1 MSLNLIILS
10 IVSDVLIYLAM
21 VQFLNQHNEYYMF
34 SIIMYMARYSK
45 GRLADYAAGLDR
57 VITLPLV
64 DTQTLTIN
72 IYIYIYIYIHIIIHY
87 E

>member
-1 MSLNLIILS
+1 MYLF
-10 IVSDVLIYLAM
+10 YLAM
-21 VQFLNQHNEYYMF
+21 VQFLNQHNESYMF
-34 SIIMYMARYSK
+34 SIIMYMASYNK

-64 DTQTLTIN
+64 DTQTLTNKNTACN
-72 IYIYIYIYIHIIIHY
+72 IYTMRHY